1 MISIRRL
8 IVWWDLVIICSR
20 TKAAWWVDLGK
31 LNHSNNNNSKSR
43 LSNQWLEV
51 CLVSSSSNRWIIII
65 RWAETP
71 LVCKIWPASSNSR
84 WALEVLASSSS
95 RLEGCSNRNNKNKD
109 SSPTR
114 SDKASAIAIWVP
126 WTKAKVWVVVGLPP
140 QVNSANKTIW
150 LSNRRKCHPSRATQI
165 RRKEEDSSHR
175 LMLALGSKISSQ
187 ILTRLALSNLLLNQ
201 AHQTY
206 SAAAL
211 SIWIS
216 WVDSQCRIITL
227 VISPSPNPH
236 STAWPPREV
245 LAKVEW
251 ILMHLEN
258 KIKVVHPEAQTGATK
273 TTSNKRATPSMA
285 LSNSE
290 QKY

>member
-1 MISIRRL
+1 MSVLNLQYLFASIFDLFNLSQNNTLNFIHNSLNIKLTILLSTKISFGHFI
-8 IVWWDLVIICSR
+8 
-20 TKAAWWVDLGK
+20 
-31 LNHSNNNNSKSR
+31 
-43 LSNQWLEV
+43 
-51 CLVSSSSNRWIIII
+51 
-65 RWAETP
+65 P
-71 LVCKIWPASSNSR
+71 WP
-84 WALEVLASSSS
+84 E
-95 RLEGCSNRNNKNKD
+95 
-109 SSPTR
+109 SPI
-114 SDKASAIAIWVP
+114 SCKASAIAIWVP

-150 LSNRRKCHPSRATQI
+150 LSNRHKCHPSRATRI

-206 SAAAL
+206 SVAAL

-251 ILMHLEN
+251 IWMHLEN

-273 TTSNKRATPSMA
+273 KTSNKRATPSMA

-290 QKY
+290 QKYKKWYHVCGLLTVQ